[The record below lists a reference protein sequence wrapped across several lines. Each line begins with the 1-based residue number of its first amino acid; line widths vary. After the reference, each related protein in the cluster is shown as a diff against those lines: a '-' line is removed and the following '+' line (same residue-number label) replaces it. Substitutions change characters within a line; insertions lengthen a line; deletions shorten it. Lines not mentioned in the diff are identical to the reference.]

1 MYFALAGGE
10 GQHSCPFKCCRICVH
25 AGYGNEFVNGHL
37 CVHSQWHN
45 RHHFSKKGAMSIVR
59 NSFIQMSK
67 LTNLKGRINYISS
80 HARQENLY
88 AVYETTDR
96 KFWTEL
102 AKCNQEEF
110 KKSGTE
116 GKCIEARELIIAL
129 PESFVD
135 YEPDRLL
142 KLFTEHFKQ
151 NYGVECIAA
160 LHHNKRKTNYHI
172 HLIFSERK
180 LLDEPVEKIATRN
193 MFYDENGK
201 HVRTKKEILDEVGQ
215 LRCGCKIIPKGEV
228 YERNVFTIKD
238 SRFKSAVFLDE
249 VKRSYTDLINIYV
262 RNDREKLKVFD
273 KNGVYLPMK
282 KVGKNNP
289 KAEQIKADNQVRSM
303 WNQTVDRALVCGV
316 PEVQIM
322 DVKQGEIGQK
332 VKDSIQKS
340 GRNPVLLKSIIMT
353 AVYALEL
360 LIGKLFKRASQKDKG
375 METIVKAEPEQTAFK
390 RGKAKSEP
398 VAEMPKKSALAS
410 KYPRLA
416 DIYNKLERQNTALYE
431 REQQLANVE
440 KELAGTKGIFKAKQ
454 RKKLQ
459 EQAEQIKTQI
469 GNMKQYLS
477 SIVQGY
483 GYKNVKEFL
492 TEYKAS
498 RAEYNNYQSAIARW
512 KQQTGNKVEPD
523 NLKAKLQRKTQ
534 EVKERENNRQ
544 SHHYRA
550 DRGGR

>member
-1 MYFALAGGE
+1 M
-10 GQHSCPFKCCRICVH
+10 P
-25 AGYGNEFVNGHL
+25 
-37 CVHSQWHN
+37 
-45 RHHFSKKGAMSIVR
+45 IVR

-88 AVYETTDR
+88 AVYETIDR

-110 KKSGTE
+110 EKSGTE

-135 YEPDRLL
+135 YDPDKLL
-142 KLFTEHFKQ
+142 KLFTENFMQ
-151 NYGVECIAA
+151 NYGVVCIAA

-238 SRFKSAVFLDE
+238 SRFKSDVFLDE

-262 RNDREKLKVFD
+262 RNNREKLKVFD

-289 KAEQIKADNQVRSM
+289 KAEQIKADNQVRSV
-303 WNQTVDRALVCGV
+303 WNQAVDRALVCGV

-332 VKDSIQKS
+332 VKASIQKS

-375 METIVKAEPEQTAFK
+375 METIVKAEPEQTAVK
-390 RGKAKSEP
+390 RVKAKSES

-416 DIYNKLERQNTALYE
+416 DIYNKLEKQNTAIYE

-440 KELAGTKGIFKAKQ
+440 KEIAGTKGIFKAKQ

-459 EQAEQIKTQI
+459 EQAEQIKIQI

-498 RAEYNNYQSAIARW
+498 RAEYINYQSAIARW

-523 NLKAKLQRKTQ
+523 SLKAKLQRKTQ